1 MNGRPPFPE
10 LVVRPIE
17 SGDAD
22 AIVATFRGLSDT
34 SLYRRFFTLM
44 PDPAPLVLKHLALVD
59 HHDHE
64 ALVVLDRGRVVAV
77 AHWDRS
83 PRLVDEAEIA
93 ITVDDA
99 WQRRGLGT
107 ALVRALA
114 ASARP
119 HGITTLTA
127 NTLTENRPA
136 LRLAQRHRPDEVQVD
151 GPEAQFR
158 FTLAPTAVA
167 AATADATGRPRVRA
181 A

>member
-1 MNGRPPFPE
+1 VNGRQPFPE
-10 LVVRPIE
+10 LVLRPVE
-17 SGDAD
+17 VGDAD

-44 PDPAPLVLKHLALVD
+44 PDPSPLVLKHLALVD

-64 ALVVLDRGRVVAV
+64 ALVVLDGERVVAV

-83 PRLVDEAEIA
+83 PRSDDEAEIA
-93 ITVDDA
+93 VTVDDR
-99 WQRRGLGT
+99 WQRMGLGT

-114 ASARP
+114 DSARP

-127 NTLTENRPA
+127 TMLTENRPA
-136 LRLAQRHRPDEVQVD
+136 LRLAQRHRPDVALAD

-158 FTLAPTAVA
+158 FTLAA
-167 AATADATGRPRVRA
+167 AARATARAVRTGARA